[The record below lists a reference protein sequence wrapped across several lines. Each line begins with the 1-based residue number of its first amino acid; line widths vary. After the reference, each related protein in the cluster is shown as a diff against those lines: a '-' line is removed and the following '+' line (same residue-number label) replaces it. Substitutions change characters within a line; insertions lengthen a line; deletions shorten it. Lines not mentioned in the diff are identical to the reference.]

1 MEIID
6 GDWGCVATV
15 VAVSSAVATPNP
27 VSQNT
32 KFAVVVQAE
41 ERQVVTRPWQ
51 ALCGEIYCGVIW

>member
-15 VAVSSAVATPNP
+15 VVVSGAVATPNP
-27 VSQNT
+27 VNQNT

-41 ERQVVTRPWQ
+41 ERQVVSRPWTV
-51 ALCGEIYCGVIW
+51 LCGAVPCGVIW